1 LSERRK
7 VAVFGSSEPR
17 EGEPLYALARE
28 LGRKLGDAGFDVV
41 SGGYGGVMEA
51 VSRGAR
57 EGGGRTVGVLCSWFD
72 GRDGNRFLDEAVET
86 ADLFERTRELI
97 ERADAFV
104 ILNGKAGTL
113 AELTF
118 LWALHRCGR
127 LPDRPVVLL
136 GDAWTAM
143 VDQLS
148 GSGRLDPS
156 QASIC
161 VRAKTPGEVVRALQS
176 AARE

>member
-1 LSERRK
+1 MSERRK

-17 EGEPLYALARE
+17 EGDPLYALARE
-28 LGRKLGDAGFDVV
+28 LGRRLGDAGFDVV

-72 GRDGNRFLDEAVET
+72 GRERNRFLDDAVDT
-86 ADLFERTRELI
+86 ADLFERTRALI
-97 ERADAFV
+97 DRADAFV
-104 ILNGKAGTL
+104 VMDGKAGTL

-136 GDAWTAM
+136 GDAWTVM
-143 VDQLS
+143 VDLLS
-148 GSGRLDPS
+148 GSGRLDPT

-161 VRAKTPGEVVRALQS
+161 VRATTPADAVRALQS
-176 AARE
+176 AARA